1 LFPTFVAQLRAVVG
15 PDQVAKI
22 LEQFDNREGLFA
34 RPIRRNANGKV
45 RSDRVEGGLTIEV
58 PSFAPGGGAAM
69 ISAV

>member
-1 LFPTFVAQLRAVVG
+1 LFPTFVAQLGAVVG

-22 LEQFDNREGLFA
+22 LEQFDNREGFFG
-34 RPIRRNANGKV
+34 RPIGRMPNAKV

-69 ISAV
+69 ILAV